1 MGKWHGI
8 VTRYFTLEDCE
19 KGEGKGICIN
29 RNPDEYV
36 RAFAVMEGNN
46 QDNNDRKDPAKSR
59 VAKSRKR
66 DHGGRFI

>member
-1 MGKWHGI
+1 MGKWHGF

-19 KGEGKGICIN
+19 KVEGKGICIN

-46 QDNNDRKDPAKSR
+46 QDNNEKKDPAKSR

-66 DHGGRFI
+66 DHSGRFI